1 MMVLDTGLRVG
12 EVANL
17 KATDIRDRW
26 LSVDGTS
33 GQRQVPVSPEIRHR
47 LSELAAQGCIWWGQ
61 RGPLERDGVK
71 RAYNRLFHRAGITG
85 RKLGPHTLRHTFG
98 TNYVRSGGGVRQL
111 QYILGHQRIE
121 TTMIYVHLAGK
132 DVEADH
138 AMHSPARVMGLLS
151 Y

>member
-1 MMVLDTGLRVG
+1 MWLRSHLQSTPQWHVFSPPLTLKACRTARDEVLVVLVLDTGLRVG
-12 EVANL
+12 
-17 KATDIRDRW
+17 
-26 LSVDGTS
+26 
-33 GQRQVPVSPEIRHR
+33 
-47 LSELAAQGCIWWGQ
+47 SELAAQGCIWWGQ

-98 TNYVRSGGGVRQL
+98 TNYVRSSGGVRQL

-132 DVEADH
+132 DV
-138 AMHSPARVMGLLS
+138 
-151 Y
+151 